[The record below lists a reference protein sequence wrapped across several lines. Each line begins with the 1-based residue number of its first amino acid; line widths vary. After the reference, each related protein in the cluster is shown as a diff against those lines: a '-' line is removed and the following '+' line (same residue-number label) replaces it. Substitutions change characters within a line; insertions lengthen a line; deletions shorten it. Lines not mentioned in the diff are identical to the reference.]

1 MLSSYLDKFPF
12 LVAIRHLRL
21 RGRLGRD
28 GCQSALWDCFGGQF
42 RRHNEN
48 ASPKTVPQCTW
59 PPSRPGLPRNLKVAN
74 ALGLHREERGRLK
87 FRPDPSLRRKSFWAS
102 SSRKLGREPKK
113 KKKRKDGRGGGGGE
127 RRKRLPAKN
136 PTILK
141 NCVRPRTQLLIGS
154 VLAVLI
160 K

>member
-12 LVAIRHLRL
+12 LVAIRHFEVSWETGSRRL
-21 RGRLGRD
+21 SKCIVGLFWRTNLTPQWK
-28 GCQSALWDCFGGQF
+28 CVPQ
-42 RRHNEN
+42 
-48 ASPKTVPQCTW
+48 TVPQCTW